1 MSSLCRCPPCVWPHL
16 LVSPCCLDFQWRIR
30 QNACST
36 HLEDS
41 HEFFDTEPVLSIMKC
56 LCMWETLGGPF
67 SLASV
72 LGIGLLLRHSQV
84 KVSFLPEQWITIRGA
99 REGKSSRN
107 ANDYLPS
114 VSVLF
119 SATDTRWLRSTADR
133 GWVRG
138 GERCP
143 TCLCRQSCGFRNSTC
158 KVLLWY
164 SLTKSRRVGTRSSWL
179 TEKPGS
185 HGL

>member
-1 MSSLCRCPPCVWPHL
+1 
-16 LVSPCCLDFQWRIR
+16 
-30 QNACST
+30 
-36 HLEDS
+36 
-41 HEFFDTEPVLSIMKC
+41 MKC

-119 SATDTRWLRSTADR
+119 SATDTR
-133 GWVRG
+133 
-138 GERCP
+138 
-143 TCLCRQSCGFRNSTC
+143 
-158 KVLLWY
+158 
-164 SLTKSRRVGTRSSWL
+164 
-179 TEKPGS
+179 
-185 HGL
+185 